1 MMNNLFDLTG
11 KRALI
16 TGSAQGI
23 GFLLANGL
31 AQYGAEI
38 IINDINAEKAQSA
51 AEQLKNKGFLVHSVP
66 FDVTKKS
73 EIERNIAEIEE
84 KIGTIDI
91 LINNAG
97 IQRRHPILEFPE
109 QEWDS
114 VIEINQKAV
123 FLMIQ
128 EVGKYM
134 VKRNAGKIINICS
147 MQSELGRD
155 TITPYA
161 ASKGAV
167 KMITRGACV
176 ELARYN
182 IQVNGI
188 APGYFKTEMTKALV
202 ENEQFTKWLCQRTPA
217 NRWGDPEE
225 LIGSAV
231 FLSSKASDFVNG
243 HLLFVDG
250 GMLVAV

>member
-1 MMNNLFDLTG
+1 MNDLFSLAG
-11 KRALI
+11 KNVLI

-23 GFLLANGL
+23 GYLLATGL
-31 AQYGAEI
+31 GKYGAQI
-38 IINDINAEKAQSA
+38 IVNDINQEKANA
-51 AEQLKNKGFLVHSVP
+51 AVDKLRAADIRAVTAP
-66 FDVTKKS
+66 FNVTQKT
-73 EIERNIAEIEE
+73 EIDTAIASIEE
-84 KIGTIDI
+84 QVGPIDV
-91 LINNAG
+91 LVNNAG
-97 IQRRHPILEFPE
+97 IQRRHPFNEFPE
-109 QEWDS
+109 QEWND
-114 VIEINQKAV
+114 VIAVNQTAV
-123 FLMIQ
+123 FLVSQ
-128 EVGKYM
+128 AVTRHM
-134 VKRNAGKIINICS
+134 VERKAGKVINICS

-167 KMITRGACV
+167 KMLTRGMCV
-176 ELARYN
+176 ELARHN

-202 ENEQFTKWLCQRTPA
+202 DNREFTDWLCKRTPA
-217 NRWGDPEE
+217 ARWGNPEE
-225 LIGSAV
+225 LIGAAV

>member
-1 MMNNLFDLTG
+1 MNDLFSLAG
-11 KRALI
+11 KNILI

-23 GFLLANGL
+23 GYLLATGL
-31 AQYGAEI
+31 GKYGAKI
-38 IINDINAEKAQSA
+38 IVNDINQERADAAVIKLRAENISA
-51 AEQLKNKGFLVHSVP
+51 FAAP
-66 FDVTKKS
+66 FNVTNKS
-73 EIERNIAEIEE
+73 EIDEAIDNIEAQS
-84 KIGTIDI
+84 GPIDV
-91 LINNAG
+91 LVNNAG
-97 IQRRHPILEFPE
+97 IQRRHPFTEFPE
-109 QEWDS
+109 QEWNDIIA
-114 VIEINQKAV
+114 VNQTAV
-123 FLMIQ
+123 FLVSQAVTRRM
-128 EVGKYM
+128 M
-134 VKRNAGKIINICS
+134 KRKAGKVINICS

-167 KMITRGACV
+167 KMLTRGMCV

-202 ENEQFTKWLCQRTPA
+202 ENREFTDWLCKRTPA
-217 NRWGDPEE
+217 ERWGDPEE
-225 LIGSAV
+225 LIGAAV
-231 FLSSKASDFVNG
+231 FLSSKASNFVNG

>member
-1 MMNNLFDLTG
+1 MKDLFSLTN
-11 KRALI
+11 KKILI

-23 GFLLANGL
+23 GFLLAQGL
-31 AQYGAEI
+31 AEQGADI
-38 IINDINAEKAQSA
+38 IINDITDDRAQHA
-51 AEQLKNKGFLVHSVP
+51 ASQLRDAGFVADACA
-66 FDVTKKS
+66 FDVTNGQAVNNAIAD
-73 EIERNIAEIEE
+73 IEKNIGA
-84 KIGTIDI
+84 IDV

-97 IQRRHPILEFPE
+97 IQRRHPFTEFPE
-109 QEWDS
+109 KEWDA
-114 VIEINQKAV
+114 VIDVNQKSV
-123 FLMIQ
+123 FLVSQ
-128 EVGKYM
+128 AVSRFM
-134 VKRNAGKIINICS
+134 VKRQRGKIINICS

-167 KMITRGACV
+167 KMLTRGMCV

-188 APGYFKTEMTKALV
+188 APGYFKTDMTKALV
-202 ENEQFTKWLCQRTPA
+202 EDEAFTQWLCKRTPA
-217 NRWGDPEE
+217 ARWGNPEE
-225 LIGSAV
+225 LIGAAV
-231 FLSSKASDFVNG
+231 YLSSRASDFVNG

>member
-1 MMNNLFDLTG
+1 MNDLFSLAG
-11 KRALI
+11 KNILI

-23 GFLLANGL
+23 GFLLATGL
-31 AQYGAEI
+31 GKYGAQI
-38 IINDINAEKAQSA
+38 IINDITAERAELAVEKLHQEGIQAVA
-51 AEQLKNKGFLVHSVP
+51 APFNVTHKHEIDAAVEHIEKDIGPIDVLV
-66 FDVTKKS
+66 
-73 EIERNIAEIEE
+73 
-84 KIGTIDI
+84 
-91 LINNAG
+91 NNAG
-97 IQRRHPILEFPE
+97 IQRRQPFTEFPE
-109 QEWDS
+109 QEWND
-114 VIEINQKAV
+114 VIAVNQTAV
-123 FLMIQ
+123 FLVSQ
-128 EVGKYM
+128 AVTRHM
-134 VKRNAGKIINICS
+134 VERKAGKVINICS

-167 KMITRGACV
+167 KMLTRGMCV
-176 ELARYN
+176 ELARHN

-202 ENEQFTKWLCQRTPA
+202 EDEAFTAWLCKRTPA
-217 NRWGDPEE
+217 ARWGDPQE
-225 LIGSAV
+225 LIGAAV